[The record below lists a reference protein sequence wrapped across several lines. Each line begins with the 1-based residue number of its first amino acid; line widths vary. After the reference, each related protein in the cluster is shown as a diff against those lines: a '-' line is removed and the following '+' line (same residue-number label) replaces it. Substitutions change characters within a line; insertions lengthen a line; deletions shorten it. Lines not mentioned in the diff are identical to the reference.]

1 MFIRVPKCS
10 TLEVG
15 GRLRLTKYR
24 AQKLGGFL
32 LVYIYIYPS
41 ASSFRFK
48 FLCHGDFGPTR
59 GIRRF
64 GRHPASGVGPAEAP
78 TVFVTGG
85 GWQNLPTKPGGFICL
100 VNFQKETD
108 VSKNRRRTHV
118 DTGLILWGHER
129 WISIATPSTLLPGS
143 RAAKVRAE
151 GEVRPVWTWKMGTI
165 LYHSCIIYNI
175 WYTGYL

>member
-1 MFIRVPKCS
+1 MQHFGSWGKGETNYIS
-10 TLEVG
+10 TERRNWG
-15 GRLRLTKYR
+15 AFYW
-24 AQKLGGFL
+24 
-32 LVYIYIYPS
+32 YIYIYPS

-85 GWQNLPTKPGGFICL
+85 GWQNLPTKPGGFIYL

-108 VSKNRRRTHV
+108 VSKNRCRTHV
-118 DTGLILWGHER
+118 DTGLIL
-129 WISIATPSTLLPGS
+129 
-143 RAAKVRAE
+143 
-151 GEVRPVWTWKMGTI
+151 
-165 LYHSCIIYNI
+165 
-175 WYTGYL
+175 